1 MGMSDGTEDG
11 LMDDEIRDA
20 LAMTREE
27 LLARA
32 AKGEPA
38 DVARSDPRRG
48 DATASRPGVIAM
60 DSDFTSIVIEQGRF
74 QKGHFE
80 DRRPVRVKRPS
91 VTIR

>member
-1 MGMSDGTEDG
+1 MSDGMEDG
-11 LMDDEIRDA
+11 LMDEETRDA

-38 DVARSDPRRG
+38 DVARSASRRG
-48 DATASRPGVIAM
+48 DATASRPGVITM
-60 DSDFTSIVIEQGRF
+60 ESDVTSIVIQQGRF

-80 DRRPVRVKRPS
+80 DRRPVKVKRPS

>member
-1 MGMSDGTEDG
+1 MEDS
-11 LMDDEIRDA
+11 LMDDELRDA
-20 LAMTREE
+20 LAMTKEE

-38 DVARSDPRRG
+38 DVARSAPRRS
-48 DATASRPGVIAM
+48 DATASRPGVITM
-60 DSDFTSIVIEQGRF
+60 ESDVSSIVIQQGSF

-80 DRRPVRVKRPS
+80 DRRPVEVKRPS

>member
-1 MGMSDGTEDG
+1 
-11 LMDDEIRDA
+11 MDDEIRDA
-20 LAMTREE
+20 LEMTRDE

-38 DVARSDPRRG
+38 DVARSAPRKG

-60 DSDFTSIVIEQGRF
+60 ESDVTSVVIQQGRF
-74 QKGHFE
+74 EKGHFE
-80 DRRPVRVKRPS
+80 DRRPVKVKRPS

>member
-1 MGMSDGTEDG
+1 MEDG
-11 LMDDEIRDA
+11 LMDDETRDA

-48 DATASRPGVIAM
+48 DATASRPGVITM
-60 DSDFTSIVIEQGRF
+60 ESDVTSIVIQEARF

-80 DRRPVRVKRPS
+80 DRRPVKVKRPS